1 VHGPVVLNT
10 LISLK
15 TWLRE
20 SVNAPSAPRELREKR
35 ESVVAASGCRQGHQQ
50 QRTHGK
56 RGGGEGR
63 LACFSMLGAVAPSP
77 GWANTPN
84 SSANNSFWFSLVC
97 GGSKRYKK
105 NKKNSRTK
113 EFLFSKDLPDYVKK
127 I

>member
-20 SVNAPSAPRELREKR
+20 RAESVNAPSAPREIRGRKR
-35 ESVVAASGCRQGHQQ
+35 ESVAAASGRRQGHQQ

-56 RGGGEGR
+56 RGEGEGR

-77 GWANTPN
+77 GWARIHT
-84 SSANNSFWFSLVC
+84 ARVQITAFGF
-97 GGSKRYKK
+97 R
-105 NKKNSRTK
+105 
-113 EFLFSKDLPDYVKK
+113 LFAAES
-127 I
+127 